1 MTARRAAAGW
11 TLASLLVVAWALGPV
26 LWVASLSL
34 RQGDDLAG
42 GRFWPRAWS
51 LEGYRAVLQTPLF
64 TRALWNS
71 VGVSLL
77 STALSVALA
86 TLAAYAIVRLE
97 FPGKRLVLGGALAIA
112 MFPVVALVGPLF
124 DLWRTLGLYDT
135 WAGLVLPYLSF
146 TLPLS
151 LWVLTATFR
160 ELPWEL
166 EEAAQLDG
174 ATPWQAF
181 RLVSVPLAAPGV
193 FTAAILT
200 FLFAWNDFA
209 FGIALTST
217 DRARTVP
224 AALAFFTGAS
234 QFQEPAVAISA
245 AAVVVTVPVIA
256 LVLAFQR
263 RIVAGLTSG
272 AVKG

>member
-1 MTARRAAAGW
+1 VTARRAAAGW

-51 LEGYRAVLQTPLF
+51 LDGYRAVFQTPLF

-71 VGVSLL
+71 IGVSLVA
-77 STALSVALA
+77 TALSVALA

-245 AAVVVTVPVIA
+245 AAVVVTVPVVA